1 MTRLG
6 LTQAADMA
14 ATIRNDLALEG
25 ASECVLNALRVLE
38 NKLRPVPGKRT
49 GRPRSATTPEKR
61 EMIKVLRDSGLTQA
75 AIAREVGVSEDSVQR
90 ALSE

>member
-49 GRPRSATTPEKR
+49 GRPRSATTPSNMEPFSP
-61 EMIKVLRDSGLTQA
+61 IPNPTPPLP
-75 AIAREVGVSEDSVQR
+75 SEGRSCP
-90 ALSE
+90 LPNS